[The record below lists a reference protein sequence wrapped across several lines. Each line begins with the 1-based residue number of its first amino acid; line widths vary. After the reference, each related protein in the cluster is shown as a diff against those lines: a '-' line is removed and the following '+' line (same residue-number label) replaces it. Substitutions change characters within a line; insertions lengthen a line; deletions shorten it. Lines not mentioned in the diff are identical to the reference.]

1 MQKSIINTAVRL
13 AMLAAPVAIAG
24 FSTVAVAQ
32 EETARVERIEVTG
45 SRIKRIGEL
54 APTPITV
61 ITGDSLVSAGVV
73 NVGDLLH
80 KMPNT
85 LVGLS
90 PETSNNTVFASGLNN
105 TDLRGLGSSRTL
117 VLVNGRRFV
126 SGAPGSSAVDLNN
139 IPTAVVERVEIT
151 TGGASAVYGSDAIA
165 GVVNIITK
173 KSYDGITLDVSTTQP
188 TQSGGEEEYASIT
201 FGSESGRASFITNL
215 SWARQKQISYM
226 DRDYLRDAPIVIRN
240 PRVGAVDFDARNEPN
255 AVFEGLLGR
264 QVLAAYDK
272 TGTFVVGGK
281 RYNFTDSGELKE
293 MALGQPL
300 PPNPNGRVDYL
311 GGEGYVFAENQFLRT
326 PLDRINLFSSMKY
339 DINDNHAFT
348 AEFTYSKTDAYGES
362 SPAFLSFG
370 VLGDNALLPQ
380 AARDL
385 IRSTANSNF
394 PDGRVSMGYLASDF
408 GNRRYSQDR
417 TLARIALGLEGFVG
431 DYSYDVY
438 ATSGHVQADTEWY
451 GEMFEQRFY
460 DAVDAIELDGQI
472 VCRSAAARANG
483 CLPLDIFGRGI
494 YNQDAYNWVSTDA
507 LRRSSIQQHVVG
519 ASVSGELFEV
529 PAGGVAGALTAEY
542 RKEKADTLPDPAM
555 RDGLLFNNQSA
566 PLAGDFDVKEMAAE
580 LSVPLLADL
589 PFADMLTL
597 ETAFRWMDYSTSG
610 TDNAWKIG
618 LNWAVND
625 ELRVRVNR
633 SKSVRAPNIG
643 ELYNPPGQTFRSIT
657 DWCASSRANA
667 LPEKYADNIRA
678 NCAAQGIPT
687 TFEPSAEWF
696 SSTRP
701 GFIVGNTELKNEVA
715 KDITVGFVYTPAF
728 IDNFSLTVDYWKF
741 DISDMI
747 NSFTGTSLVTLCY
760 QADSLDNPY
769 CPLIERDP
777 QTFEIVNYF
786 EKPVNSAVSRT
797 SGFDIE
803 ANYRLA
809 TAVGDFGF
817 RLISTYL
824 QERMYN
830 STGRP
835 DDQVINTGEVLRPK
849 WKHRWTTDYTYA
861 DFSAALTMTH
871 RSATVLSNTWSPN
884 VNNYN
889 DVPSYTT
896 FDLTARYNVSP
907 KLQLRTGMLNMFDRN
922 PPRQPG
928 VYDDGAAFEVIGR
941 RITAGLKYDF

>member
-1 MQKSIINTAVRL
+1 MQKSILNSAVRL
-13 AMLAAPVAIAG
+13 AMLAAPVSFAS
-24 FSTVAVAQ
+24 FSNVAVAQ

-73 NVGDLLH
+73 NVGDLMH

-90 PETSNNTVFASGLNN
+90 PETSNSTVFASGLNN
-105 TDLRGLGSSRTL
+105 TDLRGLGSNRTL

-126 SGAPGSSAVDLNN
+126 AGAPGSSAVDLNN
-139 IPTAVVERVEIT
+139 IPTAVVERVEIS
-151 TGGASAVYGSDAIA
+151 TGGASAVYGSDAVA
-165 GVVNIITK
+165 GVVNIVTK
-173 KSYDGITLDVSTTQP
+173 KSYDGISVDVSTTQP
-188 TQSGGEEEYASIT
+188 TQSGGEEQYASIT
-201 FGSESGRASFITNL
+201 FGSQAGKASFITNL

-226 DRDYLRDAPIVIRN
+226 DRDYLRDSPIVIRN
-240 PRVGAVDFDARNEPN
+240 PLVGTPDFDRTTQPN

-272 TGTFVVGGK
+272 SGTFAVGGK
-281 RYNFTDSGELKE
+281 RYNFTDNGELKE
-293 MALGQPL
+293 MALGQAL
-300 PPNPNGRVDYL
+300 PPNANGRVDYL

-326 PLDRINLFSSMKY
+326 PLDRINLFTSMKY
-339 DINDNHAFT
+339 DINDDHAFT
-348 AEFTYSKTDAYGES
+348 AEFTHSKTDAYGES
-362 SPAFLSFG
+362 SPAFMSFS
-370 VLGDNALLPQ
+370 VFGDNALLPQ

-385 IRSTANSNF
+385 IATTANAAY
-394 PDGRVSMGYLASDF
+394 PEGRVALGYLASDF
-408 GNRRYSQDR
+408 GNRRYNQDR
-417 TLARIALGLEGFVG
+417 TLSRIALGLEGFVG
-431 DYSYDVY
+431 DYSYDIY
-438 ATSGHVQADTEWY
+438 ATSGYVQADTEWY

-460 DAVDAIELDGQI
+460 DAVDAIEVDGQV
-472 VCRSAAARANG
+472 VCRSEAARANG

-494 YNQDAYNWVSTDA
+494 YDQNAYNWVSTDA
-507 LRRSSIQQHVVG
+507 IRRSSIQQHVVG
-519 ASVSGELFEV
+519 ASASGDLFEL
-529 PAGGVAGALTAEY
+529 PAGGVAGAITAEY

-555 RDGLLFNNQSA
+555 RDGLLFNNKSS
-566 PLAGDFDVKEMAAE
+566 PLSGEFDVKEVAAE
-580 LSVPLLADL
+580 ISVPLLADL
-589 PFADMLTL
+589 PFFDQLTF
-597 ETAFRWMDYSTSG
+597 ESAYRWMDYSTSG

-643 ELYNPPGQTFRSIT
+643 ELYNPSSQTFRSIT

-667 LPEKYADNIRA
+667 LPEQYADNIRA
-678 NCAAQGIPT
+678 NCAAQGIPAN
-687 TFEPSAEWF
+687 FEPSEEWF
-696 SSTRP
+696 ASTRA
-701 GFIVGNTELKNEVA
+701 GFIVGNTDLKNEVA

-728 IDNFSLTVDYWKF
+728 IDNLSLTVDYWKF

-747 NSFTGTSLVTLCY
+747 NSFNGTSLVTLCY

-777 QTFEIVNYF
+777 QTHEIVNYF
-786 EKPVNSAVSRT
+786 EKPVNSAISRT

-803 ANYRLA
+803 ANYSID
-809 TAVGDFGF
+809 TEFGDFGF

-824 QERMYN
+824 EERMYN
-830 STGRP
+830 STGQAG
-835 DDQVINTGEVLRPK
+835 DEVINTGELLRPK
-849 WKHRWTTDYTYA
+849 WKHRWTVDYSYA
-861 DFSAALTMTH
+861 DFSTALTMTH
-871 RSATVLSNTWSPN
+871 RSSTVISNTWSSN

-896 FDLTARYNVSP
+896 FDLTARYNVS
-907 KLQLRTGMLNMFDRN
+907 KNLQLRAGVLNMFDRN

-928 VYDDGAAFEVIGR
+928 AYDNGGAFEVIGQ

>member
-1 MQKSIINTAVRL
+1 MQRSRLNSAVRL
-13 AMLAAPVAIAG
+13 AVLAAPVALAG
-24 FSTVAVAQ
+24 LSVSAVAQ
-32 EETARVERIEVTG
+32 EETAKVERIEVTG

-61 ITGDSLVSAGVV
+61 ISGDAIVSAGVV

-90 PETSNNTVFASGLNN
+90 PETTNNSVFASGLNN

-139 IPTAVVERVEIT
+139 IPTAIVERVEIS

-165 GVVNIITK
+165 GVVNIVTK
-173 KSYDGITLDVSTTQP
+173 KSYDGITVDISTTQP

-201 FGSESGRASFITNL
+201 FGAESGKASFITNL

-226 DRDYLRDAPIVIRN
+226 DRDYLRDAPIVIKN
-240 PRVGAVDFDARNEPN
+240 PRAGTDGFDPKTEPN
-255 AVFEGLLGR
+255 AVFQGLYGR
-264 QVLAAYDK
+264 QVLAAFDK
-272 TGTFVVGGK
+272 TGTFVVGDK
-281 RYNFTDSGELKE
+281 RYNFSESGELKE
-293 MALGQPL
+293 MGLGQAL
-300 PPNPNGRVDYL
+300 PPSPNNRVDYL
-311 GGEGYVFAENQFLRT
+311 GGEGYSFAENQFLRT
-326 PLDRINLFSSMKY
+326 PLDRINFFTSINY
-339 DINDNHAFT
+339 DINDDHAFT

-362 SPAFLSFG
+362 SPAFMTFG
-370 VLGDNALLPQ
+370 VFGDNALLPQ

-385 IRSTANSNF
+385 ILSTADTKNPN
-394 PDGRVSMGYLASDF
+394 GRVNMGYLASDF

-417 TLARIALGLEGFVG
+417 TLARLALGLEGYIG
-431 DYSYDVY
+431 DYSYEVY

-460 DAVDAIELDGQI
+460 DAVDSIVVDGQV
-472 VCRSAAARANG
+472 VCRDEAARANG

-494 YNQDAYNWVSTDA
+494 YDQAAYNWVSTDA
-507 LRRSSIQQHVVG
+507 MRRSSIQQHVVG
-519 ASVSGELFEV
+519 ASVSGELFEL
-529 PAGGVAGALTAEY
+529 PAGGLAGALTAEY

-555 RDGLLFNNQSA
+555 REGLLFNNRSA
-566 PLAGDFDVKEMAAE
+566 PLAGEFDVREVAAE
-580 LSVPLLADL
+580 ISVPLLADL
-589 PFADMLTL
+589 PFADTLTF
-597 ETAFRWMDYSTSG
+597 ESAFRWMDYSTSG
-610 TDNAWKIG
+610 SDTAWKIG

-625 ELRVRVNR
+625 ELRVRMNR

-678 NCAAQGIPT
+678 NCAAEGIPT
-687 TFEPSAEWF
+687 TFEPSQEWF
-696 SSTRP
+696 GSNRP

-715 KDITVGFVYTPAF
+715 KDITIGFVYTPDF
-728 IDNFSLTVDYWKF
+728 IENLSLTVDYWKF
-741 DISDMI
+741 DIDNMI
-747 NSFTGTSLVTLCY
+747 NSFTGTALVTLCY
-760 QADSLDNPY
+760 QADSLNNPY

-777 QTFEIVNYF
+777 ETKEIVNYF

-803 ANYRLA
+803 ANYRFD
-809 TAVGDFGF
+809 TEFGNF
-817 RLISTYL
+817 GVRLISTYL

-835 DDQVINTGEVLRPK
+835 DDEVINTGEVLRPK
-849 WKHRWTTDYTYA
+849 WKHRWTTDYTYDA
-861 DFSAALTMTH
+861 FSAALTMSH
-871 RSATVLSNTWSPN
+871 RSATVLSNTWSSN

-896 FDLTARYNVSP
+896 FDLTTRYNVTNN
-907 KLQLRTGMLNMFDRN
+907 LQVRAGVLNMFDRN
-922 PPRQPG
+922 PPRQPS
-928 VYDDGAAFEVIGR
+928 VYNEGAAFDVIGR
-941 RITAGLKYDF
+941 RLTAGVKYDF